1 MIISFIYVLIFFILI
16 FIIYMAYQAIN
27 RGIEA
32 KKDLKKK
39 VKNNDSIFNQKKFN
53 KKNLVKNLNELKKL
67 QEKGVINNEEFLKA
81 KKKILD

>member
-1 MIISFIYVLIFFILI
+1 
-16 FIIYMAYQAIN
+16 MAYQAIN